1 MRLLL
6 ALQPSVGFSERNV
19 SDTIRVCAP
28 DGAVRAVVANGREYT
43 SRDGV
48 YELPYSAAQK
58 LLAEGGFQANALRGK
73 ATGGFDCECGFG
85 SWFSTCSRCGRE
97 LTK

>member
-1 MRLLL
+1 M
-6 ALQPSVGFSERNV
+6 

-28 DGAVRAVVANGREYT
+28 DGAVRAVVANGVEYK
-43 SRDGV
+43 SKDGV
-48 YELPYSAAQK
+48 YEMPPAAARK

-73 ATGGFDCECGFG
+73 ATGGFECPCGFG
-85 SWFSTCSRCGRE
+85 SWFRVCSRCGRE

>member
-1 MRLLL
+1 M
-6 ALQPSVGFSERNV
+6 

-28 DGAVRAVVANGREYT
+28 DSAVRAVVANGREYK
-43 SRDGV
+43 SKDGV
-48 YELPYSAAQK
+48 YDLPPSAARK

-73 ATGGFDCECGFG
+73 ATGGYDCECGFG
-85 SWFSTCSRCGRE
+85 SWFRVCSRCGKE

>member
-1 MRLLL
+1 M
-6 ALQPSVGFSERNV
+6 
-19 SDTIRVCAP
+19 SDTVRVCAP
-28 DGAVRAVVANGREYT
+28 DGAVRAVVANGVEYK

-48 YELPYSAAQK
+48 YEMPPAAARK

-73 ATGGFDCECGFG
+73 ATGGYDCECGFG
-85 SWFSTCSRCGRE
+85 SWFRVCSRCGRE